1 MGRFY
6 RKELVRRWKGFLE
19 NLGNGKYMKSRGFG
33 STNFDTSPK
42 PWI

>member
-33 STNFDTSPK
+33 STKLSVK
-42 PWI
+42 HKL